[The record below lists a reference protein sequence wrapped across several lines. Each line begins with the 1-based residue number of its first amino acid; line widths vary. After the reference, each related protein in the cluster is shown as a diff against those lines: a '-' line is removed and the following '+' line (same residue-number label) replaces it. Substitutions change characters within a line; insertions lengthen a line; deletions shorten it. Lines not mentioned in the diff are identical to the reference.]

1 MSGVSSVRE
10 KLLDTAE
17 ALFADSGYHG
27 VSVRD
32 ITTAAGVRVAS
43 INDLFGSKE
52 QLFQVVIARRAGS
65 INDDRLSMLEQV
77 EPGLPPK
84 AQLQQIVE
92 AFARPLLSRSETS
105 DGWRSYL
112 RLISQLSNTRSVVLV
127 LIADHF
133 NPIALRFIQA
143 IGDAVPG
150 LDQRQRLVAYQLMV
164 SSVMSIFADNYRIN
178 VLSANVYQSSEFEH
192 HYQDLVRYISGGIFA
207 MTHHD
212 GQLTVR

>member
-1 MSGVSSVRE
+1 MPGLPSARE

-52 QLFQVVIARRAGS
+52 QLFELVIARRAGS
-65 INDDRLSMLEQV
+65 INNDRLSMLEQI
-77 EPGLPPK
+77 EHGLHPK

-92 AFARPLLSRSETS
+92 AFAMPLLSRSQAS
-105 DGWRSYL
+105 DGWRNYM
-112 RLISQLSNTRSVVLV
+112 RLISQLSNSRSAVLV

-150 LDQRQRLVAYQLMV
+150 LDQRQRLVAYQLML

-178 VLSANVYQSSEFEH
+178 VLSGNVYQSSEFDC
-192 HYQDLVRYISGGIFA
+192 HYKDLVRYISGGIFA
-207 MTHHD
+207 MLVCSGD
-212 GQLTVR
+212 IDEA

>member
-32 ITTAAGVRVAS
+32 ITTAASVRVAS

-65 INDDRLSMLEQV
+65 INDDRLHMLEQI
-77 EPGLPPK
+77 EPGLQPK
-84 AQLQQIVE
+84 VQLQQIVE
-92 AFARPLLSRSETS
+92 AFTQPLLSRSQTS
-105 DGWRSYL
+105 DGWRNYL